1 MAGCVAKWFSESLAQ
16 QFPGCVCGRH
26 FVCTRVPKEK
36 VTLWVDLLHLRSC
49 SGTNEGV
56 VKDKALPEPA
66 IKQEPLVQGLVSY
79 PLSQCF
85 NTFPPLSILQ
95 AYLEHWC
102 HQQLISIHILCL
114 HIRAQL
120 IVRVVKCQWSL

>member
-66 IKQEPLVQGLVSY
+66 IKPRTPGTR
-79 PLSQCF
+79 PGK
-85 NTFPPLSILQ
+85 LSIIPMLQ
-95 AYLEHWC
+95 HIPTIEHSP
-102 HQQLISIHILCL
+102 SIP
-114 HIRAQL
+114 
-120 IVRVVKCQWSL
+120 